1 MSILLCDHAY
11 TYTIQKVVIGILCA
25 MYHHPSIW
33 ITIYTL
39 VRCFSVNTALWIH
52 LQDVVNDPNASDAIA
67 KSVDS
72 SKNRY
77 LNTRTCKMSCTVH
90 MHIMSHDLA

>member
-1 MSILLCDHAY
+1 MDHHVYTCTLLLCKHRTMD
-11 TYTIQKVVIGILCA
+11 T
-25 MYHHPSIW
+25 
-33 ITIYTL
+33 
-39 VRCFSVNTALWIH
+39 

-77 LNTRTCKMSCTVH
+77 LNTRTCEMSCTVH
-90 MHIMSHDLA
+90 MNIKSHDLT